1 MFTIALFLVAMN
13 QNEHLFDSGEN
24 KKHIIVLFLNFNVGE
39 RLSPAWFLHT
49 EIDND
54 C

>member
-1 MFTIALFLVAMN
+1 MI
-13 QNEHLFDSGEN
+13 QNEYLFNSVVGGEN
-24 KKHIIVLFLNFNVGE
+24 QEHIIVLFLNFNVGE